1 MRMHLV
7 GAALA
12 AAMLAAPASAQ
23 QTFRVGDSFPTGH
36 YIAENTIK
44 PFRAEVEK
52 RTNGQVKFEYYPAQQ
67 LGKAKDLMSLAL
79 SGVADIAYVAP
90 SFVTDKLPLSVV
102 AELPEAFDAS
112 CHGTR
117 AYWKLVKEGGL
128 LDEVEIKPA
137 GLKILFTLVLD
148 PYQIFLTKA
157 HDTISGVPSFAGKK
171 IRTSGGAKELALR
184 KVGAVPV
191 QIPTPDVR
199 EAASRGTI
207 DGFLFPVSSIMPYD
221 LAPHTG
227 SATSG
232 ENFGSFVAS
241 FAMSRKKWETLPADL
256 RKVMDEVGE
265 EIIERGCKNAEG
277 TTRVDRAKIEA
288 AGVKFVT
295 LPKEDHDRIV
305 ATMSEV
311 GKEWAAE
318 LDKRG
323 RKGSEVLKAFQ
334 DALAASK

>member
-1 MRMHLV
+1 MNKTLI

-12 AAMLAAPASAQ
+12 AALVAAPASAQ
-23 QTFRVGDSFPTGH
+23 TTFRVGDSFPTGH

-44 PFRAEVEK
+44 PFMAEVEK
-52 RTNGQVKFEYYPAQQ
+52 RSNGQAKFEYFPAQQ
-67 LGKAKDLMSLAL
+67 LGKAKDLMALAL

-112 CHGTR
+112 CPGTR

-128 LDEVEIKPA
+128 LDQVEIKPA

-157 HDTISGVPSFAGKK
+157 HDQIAGLDSFTGKK
-171 IRTSGGAKELALR
+171 VRTSGGAKEIALR
-184 KVGAVPV
+184 KIGAVPV
-191 QIPTPDVR
+191 QIPTPEVR

-241 FAMSRKKWETLPADL
+241 FAMSRKKWDALPADL
-256 RKVMDEVGE
+256 RKIMDEVGE
-265 EIIERGCKNAEG
+265 EIVEAGCKNAEE

-295 LPKEDHDRIV
+295 LPKAEHDKI
-305 ATMSEV
+305 AASMSEV

-323 RKGSEVLKAFQ
+323 KKGTEVLTAFQ
-334 DALAASK
+334 KELAAK